1 MKAVSARSVRWLAL
15 VPVAALT
22 FFYFLTAPTD
32 GNFWWYDASRHA
44 MNGVFLHDLLVEGGL
59 LHPIRFATEYY
70 QQYPAVNIGFY
81 PPFFYMSSV
90 PVLLLFGATHAVSQ
104 SVVALYAFGL
114 GALTWLIS
122 RRAMD
127 GFSASITAVAVL
139 ALAPVALWS
148 RQVQLDVP
156 ALTVYFYTAYAL
168 IRHLESGH
176 QGWLFAAMV
185 ALGVGML
192 TRVQGIFM
200 VPVLLFF
207 LFGPRY
213 PQRPPF
219 SRRALATV
227 LAGVIALPAV
237 AMVAYFQKVNQAQ
250 ATAMPGMPELW
261 SLANWAWYLK
271 RLPEELGWPAVA
283 LMFAGLLATAWLGWK
298 RRLPVALKVMTGCGI
313 CAWILFTLV
322 SNKDPRFNMP
332 GMLFLFVVAANSLY
346 LLAPRVAR
354 VLLPVLACWLLFQLS
369 ISNPVPEVN
378 GFTEAVAASQA
389 ITPKN
394 ANVLISAHRDGSF
407 IYGMRTQG
415 ARRDI
420 GVRRADKLFVEMR
433 IMRSMGIRDRQLGQR
448 AILDLLDREKVATV
462 VTQPGY
468 LDDLPSMQ
476 NFQALLD
483 EGKYYA
489 KIKTLPMGGNV
500 DRDERTLV
508 IYERTEAS
516 AQELVTQ

>member
-1 MKAVSARSVRWLAL
+1 MAASLAL
-15 VPVAALT
+15 IPVAALAL
-22 FFYFLTAPTD
+22 FYFLSSPTD
-32 GNFWWYDASRHA
+32 GNFWWYDSSRHA
-44 MNGVFLHDLLVEGGL
+44 MNGVFLRDLLVEGGL

-90 PVLLLFGATHAVSQ
+90 PMLLLFGATHAVSQ

-114 GALTWLIS
+114 SALTWLIS

-127 GFSASITAVAVL
+127 PFTAAATAVAVL

-156 ALTVYFYTAYAL
+156 AVTIYLFTAYAL

-176 QGWLFAAMV
+176 QGWLFGAGV
-185 ALGVGML
+185 ALGLGML
-192 TRVQGIFM
+192 TRAQGIFM
-200 VPVLLFF
+200 VPVVLFF

-219 SRRALATV
+219 ARRALATV
-227 LAGVIALPAV
+227 IAGLLALPAV

-250 ATAMPGMPELW
+250 ATAMPGMPDLW
-261 SLANWAWYLK
+261 SLANWAWYAE
-271 RLPEELGWPAVA
+271 RLPADIGWPAVA
-283 LMFAGLLATAWLGWK
+283 LMVSGLLATAWLGWK
-298 RRLPVALKVMTGCGI
+298 GRLPLALKVLAGCGI
-313 CAWILFTLV
+313 CAWILFTVV

-332 GMLFLFVVAANSLY
+332 GMLFLIVLAANGLY
-346 LLAPRVAR
+346 LLAPLAAR
-354 VLLPVLACWLLFQLS
+354 VLLPVLAGWLLFQLS
-369 ISNPVPEVN
+369 LGGPVPEVN

-389 ITPKN
+389 ITPRN

-407 IYGMRTQG
+407 IYDMRTQG
-415 ARRDI
+415 QRRDI

-433 IMRSMGIRDRQLGQR
+433 IMRSLGIRDRQLGQR
-448 AILDLLDREKVATV
+448 AILDMLDKAKVATV

-468 LDDLPSMQ
+468 LGDLPSMQ

-483 EGKYYA
+483 QGKYYA
-489 KIKTLPMGGNV
+489 RVKAVPMSGNL
-500 DRDERTLV
+500 DRDEKELV
-508 IYERTEAS
+508 IYKRTAAP
-516 AQELVTQ
+516 AQDQPAQ